1 MNDADLAAL
10 ALKVAAL
17 ERKIEVIMNT
27 LNLSFTDDA
36 LTLAETEA
44 AKWLKLGDINKVQAI
59 KAYREVTGVGLQEA
73 MKAVEALQVKLAARR

>member
-10 ALKVAAL
+10 ALRVAAL
-17 ERKIEVIMNT
+17 ERKLEAVMNQ
-27 LNLSFTDDA
+27 LNLSFTEES

-44 AKWLKLGDINKVQAI
+44 AKYLKFGDINKVQAI

-73 MKAVEALQVKLAARR
+73 MKAVEALQVKLATRR

>member
-10 ALKVAAL
+10 ALRVAAL
-17 ERKIEVIMNT
+17 ERKLEVILST
-27 LNLSFTDDA
+27 LNLSFTEES
-36 LTLAETEA
+36 LTQAETEA

-73 MKAVEALQVKLAARR
+73 MKAVEALQVKLAMRK